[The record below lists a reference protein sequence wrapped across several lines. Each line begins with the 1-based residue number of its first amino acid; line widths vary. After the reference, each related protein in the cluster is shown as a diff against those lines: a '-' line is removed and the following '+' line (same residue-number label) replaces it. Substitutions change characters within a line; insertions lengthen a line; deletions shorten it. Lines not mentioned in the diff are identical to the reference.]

1 MRTAPAGELSPEQ
14 RTALERVARQRS
26 ASARV
31 VERAGIVLLA
41 AEDLENKQIAVRMH
55 ITPETAA
62 RWRNAFPAGG
72 IAGWRRT
79 RAARQNAIITDR
91 RVNRTTKRP
100 GTDEDPR
107 MNEAHRIT

>member
-1 MRTAPAGELSPEQ
+1 MRTAPAVELSPEQ

-41 AEDLENKQIAVRMH
+41 AEDLENKQIAVRMD

-62 RWRNAFPAGG
+62 RWRKRFSGRRHRRLGDGRARPGRMLLSR
-72 IAGWRRT
+72 IAG
-79 RAARQNAIITDR
+79 
-91 RVNRTTKRP
+91 
-100 GTDEDPR
+100 
-107 MNEAHRIT
+107 